1 MYDLWTVDVPMQ
13 RWPFA
18 NWCLIVFIVLVS
30 NIAWGMEKPKDTRRL
45 EQLMQEISK
54 PRQPNS
60 KDKLDRVDEL
70 MREAEKLQAAESV
83 PGTLHP
89 HHFHFYQ
96 LVTSLLV
103 HANLSHL
110 IGNMFF
116 LFVFGNAINA
126 KLGHGWYLLCFFAIG
141 ILENVLWLGIGGGR
155 SCLGASAAI
164 MGIVG
169 LFLVFY
175 PRNDI
180 KMVWWFY
187 GIEVDH
193 YYISAIWIIL
203 LYVAMDLIGA
213 IWFGN
218 AGIGFVS
225 HLAGALMGFLIGIIA
240 LKQEWI
246 EPVYEEENLLQFLG
260 MQKKLSRYEV

>member
-1 MYDLWTVDVPMQ
+1 MYDIWTVDVPMQ
-13 RWPFA
+13 RWPIA
-18 NWCLIVFIVLVS
+18 NWLLITFIVVAS
-30 NIAWGMEKPKDTRRL
+30 IFAWNMTDDGDARRL
-45 EQLMQEISK
+45 LQLIQELHEVQSK
-54 PRQPNS
+54 NDPQNDARIREVLS
-60 KDKLDRVDEL
+60 KIERFEIDHG
-70 MREAEKLQAAESV
+70 V

-96 LVTSLLV
+96 LLTSMLV

-110 IGNMFF
+110 IANMCF

-141 ILENVLWLGIGGGR
+141 IVENLLWLLLGGGR

-187 GIEVDH
+187 GIQVDE
-193 YYISAIWIIL
+193 YYISAFWIIL
-203 LYVAMDLIGA
+203 LYVVLDLIGA

-218 AGIGFVS
+218 AGIGFVA
-225 HLAGALMGFLIGIIA
+225 HLVGAGIGFVLGIVGIK
-240 LKQEWI
+240 LSWI
-246 EPVYEEENLLQFLG
+246 EPVYEEENLLQTLG
-260 MQKKLSRYEV
+260 YQKKLKRWEV

>member
-18 NWCLIVFIVLVS
+18 NWCLIAFICLVS
-30 NIAWGMEKPKDTRRL
+30 FLAWNMTDDADPRRL
-45 EQLMQEISK
+45 I
-54 PRQPNS
+54 
-60 KDKLDRVDEL
+60 EL
-70 MREAEKLQAAESV
+70 VHELRELEKQNDSQKQAKIAEVLRKIERFEVNHGV

-89 HHFHFYQ
+89 QHFHFYQ
-96 LVTSLLV
+96 LVTSMLV

-126 KLGHGWYLLCFFAIG
+126 KLGHGWYLLCFFLIG

-203 LYVAMDLIGA
+203 LYVTMDLIGA

-218 AGIGFVS
+218 AGIGFIS

-246 EPVYEEENLLQFLG
+246 EPEYEEENLLQFLG
-260 MQKKLSRYEV
+260 YQKKLKRYEV